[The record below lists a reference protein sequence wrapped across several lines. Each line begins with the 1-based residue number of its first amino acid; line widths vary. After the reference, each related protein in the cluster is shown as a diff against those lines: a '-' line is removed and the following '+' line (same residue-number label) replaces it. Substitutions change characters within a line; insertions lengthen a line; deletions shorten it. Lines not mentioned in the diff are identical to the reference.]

1 MQCCKTPREV
11 VWPQVTDL
19 WKPVINTGIV
29 DLAKGGN
36 AWLYS
41 AVSNVIIATALE
53 DTLAA
58 SASAADTSSKKWKL
72 EFLTSSRWPTAGQ
85 AWFHASQN
93 HWLLSAWNYKTT
105 DICSRDYPPSFSPS
119 LSKWTWI
126 PSYSKMSDKKMPPS
140 SFSFS
145 FEINVPPKC
154 PLSKDGRHGG
164 RTAWERDW
172 WVRRWCG
179 AVRLCSG
186 QLNFANKIFEEK
198 TIWKK
203 LHLLY
208 SVEALQTNDA
218 LDATSPSIA
227 AGIIVTFTFAHTLQM
242 SFITFIR
249 LKWCVMVYGR
259 IVTSSRP
266 IDKIP
271 YIFNR

>member
-1 MQCCKTPREV
+1 MPRRITDSCQLEIIRRPIYV
-11 VWPQVTDL
+11 V
-19 WKPVINTGIV
+19 GIIHRPFPP
-29 DLAKGGN
+29 AFQSGPGT
-36 AWLYS
+36 LY
-41 AVSNVIIATALE
+41 
-53 DTLAA
+53 
-58 SASAADTSSKKWKL
+58 
-72 EFLTSSRWPTAGQ
+72 
-85 AWFHASQN
+85 
-93 HWLLSAWNYKTT
+93 
-105 DICSRDYPPSFSPS
+105 
-119 LSKWTWI
+119 
-126 PSYSKMSDKKMPPS
+126 MPPS

-164 RTAWERDW
+164 RTAWERDR

-198 TIWKK
+198 TIGKE

-266 IDKIP
+266 IWQISLSL
-271 YIFNR
+271 